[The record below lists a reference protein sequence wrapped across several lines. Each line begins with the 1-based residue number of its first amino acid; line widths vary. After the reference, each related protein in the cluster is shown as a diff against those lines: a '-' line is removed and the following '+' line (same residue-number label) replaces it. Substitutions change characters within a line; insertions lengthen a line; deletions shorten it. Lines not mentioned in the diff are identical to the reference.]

1 MRESQVKVNG
11 QIRMREVKDN
21 ELLLDLLRD
30 RLEVKSVKAACWRG
44 ECGLCTVLLNG
55 ELVKSCLVLA
65 VEASGGE
72 VVTVEGT
79 GEDGSSGGGGLTE
92 IQRAFMEHGAS
103 QCGFCTPA
111 FVLATHELLS
121 RNPSPTESELREAV
135 SGLICRCGTYNQ
147 IREAV
152 AAVKA
157 HDRRSVS
164 KKLVEST
171 R

>member
-1 MRESQVKVNG
+1 M
-11 QIRMREVKDN
+11 
-21 ELLLDLLRD
+21 
-30 RLEVKSVKAACWRG
+30 
-44 ECGLCTVLLNG
+44 
-55 ELVKSCLVLA
+55 
-65 VEASGGE
+65 
-72 VVTVEGT
+72 EGI
-79 GEDGSSGGGGLTE
+79 GEDGSGGGGLTA

-111 FVLATHELLS
+111 FVLTTHELLR
-121 RNPSPTESELREAV
+121 RNPSPTESELTEAV

-157 HDRRSVS
+157 HDKRSVS
-164 KKLVEST
+164 KKLVETT